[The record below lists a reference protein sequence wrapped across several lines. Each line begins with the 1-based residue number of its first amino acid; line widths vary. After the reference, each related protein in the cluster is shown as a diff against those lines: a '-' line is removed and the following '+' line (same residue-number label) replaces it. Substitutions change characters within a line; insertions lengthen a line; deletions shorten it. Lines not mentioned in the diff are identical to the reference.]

1 MKIEEIYV
9 DGFGHFHNTKLD
21 VLSPHLTVITG
32 PNEAG
37 KSTLLEFI
45 RRMLF
50 GFPSR
55 KQGQNSYPP
64 LNGGDMGG
72 WLRLTTPE
80 EGTVLLERSDKRAEP
95 SLVSVD
101 GSPAGC
107 TLPDLI
113 GTADRQFFE
122 NVYAF
127 GIGEL
132 NDIKSLSAGS
142 IQSRV
147 MSAGIGITRGSIADV
162 RAQVHKDRDALFK
175 PGRAWKDIRI
185 KEIFS
190 EITGLEKT
198 LRQCRGT
205 QEEYDCLQIELK
217 ELESTLAD
225 LKKEEKRL
233 RQKMQ
238 DAENLLSVWEDW
250 VGYTETKRRLSDL
263 PTVAPIPEGG
273 VQILRGFDEKAEEL
287 EEELKACR
295 RNLQQDAQDLEG
307 CTVDEV
313 VCVHADAI
321 HELENGLKKYLAD
334 LGAYD
339 EAVRETEKLTQ
350 EVDALARQ
358 VGLQGEALA
367 FFDVSA
373 RTRQQV
379 EDFRTHFSDLNE
391 EARTQTSEGDR
402 LDGEKR
408 GVQAKIQTD
417 EATLS
422 ALSVTGTMD
431 GVQKKRAALDDLSV
445 EVPAWSKAK
454 DELDRLIEK
463 EAEIGT
469 RLKQDAAARGVSL
482 PRWPALMIVAAGVVA
497 LVGGV
502 MMDSIIVGGGLF
514 LLMLVIAG
522 IYLRGVTRETPVDI
536 PAGDDVLDMA
546 RVRQGKE
553 TDLAEREVTLR
564 NKAKECG
571 FSTIPD
577 LSAINT
583 MRSKLDGEVHT
594 LQERERLEKALQVSR
609 KTYADHVADLER
621 VQADIDA
628 NAEEKKETL
637 KEWQAWLEAVSLD
650 TSLTPEVVLDIIPT
664 IEKAQDRIRA
674 RDAAGIRCA
683 DLKETIVAYDTAAGE
698 VAVAIGADPAPSVE
712 VQVQN
717 AVASLKEQI
726 ERKRQHDTLVR
737 DYARI
742 QKDEKS
748 IIEKMEDVARK
759 RADLFSG
766 ASVTDEESFLNHTR
780 IQGERIRLAKEEAD
794 AELRL
799 KKAAGGERAFPAFV
813 TLLQNT
819 ERTDLAETVKECRQ
833 RLDEITPEGEK
844 KRERRGRLL
853 KEIEELEEDNHTA
866 AEEAKLRCLHEDI
879 TEVSRA
885 WAVRVIADHLLN
897 QAIEKYEKER
907 QPAVILEATRYFS
920 GITGGRYQKIYRPI
934 DAEAVVVEERNGKRK
949 EISDLSLGTAQ
960 QLYLA
965 LRFGYITEFS
975 KHDAV
980 LPVVFDDVLVNFDP
994 VRKRRGCQAIADL
1007 AGKTQV
1013 LYFTCHP
1020 ETVALLTEARPD
1032 VRIIDL
1038 GKIG

>member
-1 MKIEEIYV
+1 MKIEEIYI
-9 DGFGHFHNTKLD
+9 DGFGHFHNAKIES
-21 VLSPHLTVITG
+21 LSPHLTVITG

-45 RRMLF
+45 RRMFF
-50 GFPSR
+50 GFK
-55 KQGQNSYPP
+55 KQGPNTYPP
-64 LNGGDMGG
+64 LNGGDIGG
-72 WLRLTTPE
+72 RLRLTTPDE
-80 EGTVLLERSDKRAEP
+80 EAVLLERSEKRAEP

-101 GSPAGC
+101 GGPAGC

-127 GIGEL
+127 GLGEL
-132 NDIKSLSAGS
+132 SDFKSLSAGS

-162 RAQVHKDRDALFK
+162 QTQVQKDCDALFK

-190 EITGLEKT
+190 EITDLEKD
-198 LRQCRGT
+198 LRQCTGT
-205 QEEYDCLQIELK
+205 QEEYDHLQFELK

-225 LKKEEKRL
+225 LKDEEKTL
-233 RQKMQ
+233 RKKMQ
-238 DAENLLSVWEDW
+238 DASNLLSVWDEW
-250 VGYTETKRRLSDL
+250 VAYTETKKRLSNL
-263 PTVAPIPEGG
+263 PEVVPVPDDG
-273 VQILRGFDEKAEEL
+273 VQTLRGLTEKAGEL

-295 RNLQQDAQDLEG
+295 RDLQQAAQSLAG

-313 VCVHADAI
+313 VCAHADRI
-321 HELENGLKKYLAD
+321 HDLENGLKKYLAD
-334 LGAYD
+334 LDAYD

-350 EVDALARQ
+350 EVDALASQ

-367 FFDVSA
+367 SFDVSA

-379 EDFRTHFSDLNE
+379 EDVQARFSDLNE
-391 EARTQTSEGDR
+391 EARIQTYDAGR

-417 EATLS
+417 EATIS
-422 ALSVTGTMD
+422 ALPVTGTLE

-482 PRWPALMIVAAGVVA
+482 PRWPALVIMAAGVVA
-497 LVGGV
+497 LAGGV
-502 MMDSIIVGGGLF
+502 MMDSLIIGSGLF
-514 LLMLVIAG
+514 LLMLVLAG
-522 IYLRGVTRETPVDI
+522 IYLRGVTRETPADM
-536 PAGDDVLDMA
+536 PAGDGVLDMV

-553 TDLAEREVTLR
+553 TVLAEQEVAIR
-564 NKAKECG
+564 KKAKECG

-583 MRSKLDGEVHT
+583 MRSGLDREVHT
-594 LQERERLEKALQVSR
+594 FQERERLEKTLQVSR
-609 KTYADHVADLER
+609 KTCAGLAAELER
-621 VQADIDA
+621 VQTALAA
-628 NAEEKKETL
+628 NAQEKKKVGE
-637 KEWQAWLEAVSLD
+637 EWQAWLHAVSLD
-650 TSLTPEVVLDIIPT
+650 ISLTPGVVLEIIPK
-664 IEKAQDRIRA
+664 IEKAQDKVRSLYSA
-674 RDAAGIRCA
+674 EEHCA
-683 DLKETIVAYDTAAGE
+683 DLKETIAAYDTAAGE
-698 VAVAIGADPAPSVE
+698 VAAAIGAGPAPSVE

-717 AVASLKEQI
+717 AVASLKEQS
-726 ERKRQHDTLVR
+726 ERKMQHENLVR
-737 DYARI
+737 EHTRT
-742 QKDEKS
+742 QKEEAAIVGRQGEIAK
-748 IIEKMEDVARK
+748 K
-759 RADLFSG
+759 RADLFSQ
-766 ASVTDEESFLNHTR
+766 ASVIDEEMFRKHAQ
-780 IQGERIRLAKEEAD
+780 IQEERIRLAKEEAE

-799 KKAAGGERAFPAFV
+799 KKAAGGDRAFPAFV
-813 TLLQNT
+813 THLEST
-819 ERTDLAETVKECRQ
+819 ERADLVETVEECRQ
-833 RLDEITPEGEK
+833 RLDEIAPEGEG

-853 KEIEELEEDNHTA
+853 KEIEELEGDNHTA
-866 AEEAKLRCLHEDI
+866 AYEARLRFLHEDL
-879 TEVSRA
+879 TETSRA
-885 WAVRVIADHLLN
+885 WAVRVIAGHLLH

-907 QPAVILEATRYFS
+907 QPAVIQEATRYFS

-934 DAEAVVVEERNGKRK
+934 DADAVVVEEGSGKRK
-949 EISDLSLGTAQ
+949 EITDLSLGTAQ

-965 LRFGYITEFS
+965 LRFGYITEFG
-975 KHDAV
+975 KHDAT
-980 LPVVFDDVLVNFDP
+980 LPAVFDDVLVNFDP
-994 VRKRRGCQAIADL
+994 ARKKMGCQAIADL

-1020 ETVALLTEARPD
+1020 ETVALLREARSD
-1032 VRIIDL
+1032 VRVIEL
-1038 GKIG
+1038 GEVGKK